1 MGVVETPEG
10 LAAFHVKT
18 AVAMA
23 RLDEGLG
30 PGDEPF
36 RSLVINELSTAAP
49 CPYDSDAL
57 LDQLI
62 QADNPMKALAE
73 ALAASYSAAAAE
85 ACSMIVDEALLHVY
99 RSGGEPAVQEFLA
112 DLEARTEE

>member
-1 MGVVETPEG
+1 MGGVDTPEG

-18 AVAMA
+18 AVAVA

-49 CPYDSDAL
+49 SPYDSDAL

-62 QADNPMKALAE
+62 RADNPMRALAA
-73 ALAASYSAAAAE
+73 ALAASYSAAASE
-85 ACSMIVDEALLHVY
+85 ACSMIVDEAVVHVF

-112 DLEARTEE
+112 DLEARAEE

>member
-1 MGVVETPEG
+1 MDTPEG

-18 AVAMA
+18 AVAVA

-49 CPYDSDAL
+49 SPYDSDAL

-62 QADNPMKALAE
+62 RADNPMRALAA
-73 ALAASYSAAAAE
+73 ALAASYSAAASE
-85 ACSMIVDEALLHVY
+85 ACSMIVDEA
-99 RSGGEPAVQEFLA
+99 
-112 DLEARTEE
+112 